1 MPSSPLEKDI
11 EAAVCQYARSQGL
24 LVYKFTSPQ
33 RAAVPDRLFIRP
45 DGLVF
50 FIEFKMLGK
59 QPTPAQSRE
68 HARLVGHCVP
78 VYVVDNVASGRLVV
92 DMQVG
97 KASA

>member
-1 MPSSPLEKDI
+1 MLEKDI
-11 EAAVCQYARSQGL
+11 ESKVCQYARERGL

-50 FIEFKMLGK
+50 FVEFKREG
-59 QPTPAQSRE
+59 QRPTPAQSRE
-68 HARLVGHCVP
+68 HERLIGHCVP
-78 VYVVDNVASGRLVV
+78 VYVIDNVAAGRMVV

-97 KASA
+97 SCK